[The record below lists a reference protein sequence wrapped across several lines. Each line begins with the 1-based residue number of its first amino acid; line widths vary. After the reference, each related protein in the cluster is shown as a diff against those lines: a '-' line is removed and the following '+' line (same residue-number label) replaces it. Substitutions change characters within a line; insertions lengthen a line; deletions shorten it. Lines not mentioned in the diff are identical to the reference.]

1 MSNKYER
8 EIEEILRKY
17 DDGRPTVSER
27 IRAMNQRPQ
36 GSRRMWSFS
45 FSTDTLMALGILV
58 ALVAAAMRWL
68 IASPNNT
75 LELTIGLL
83 AVAGFALIAGSLLYA
98 WIRHNRHPV
107 PMWRGQPLNQ
117 GGGGPRRTPFSNV
130 RTRWNLLKL
139 RTMYRRRQ

>member
-17 DDGRPTVSER
+17 DDGRPTVSDR

-36 GSRRMWSFS
+36 SARRVRSFS
-45 FSTDTLMALGILV
+45 VSTDTLMAFGVLV
-58 ALVAAAMRWL
+58 ALVAATMRWL
-68 IASPNNT
+68 IASANPA

-83 AVAGFALIAGSLLYA
+83 AVASFTLIAGALLYA
-98 WIRHNRHPV
+98 WIRHNRGPV
-107 PMWRGQPLNQ
+107 PMWRGQTLNQ
-117 GGGGPRRTPFSNV
+117 GGGGPRRTPFSSV

-139 RTMYRRRQ
+139 RTIYRRRQ